1 MIETLGALLDRAASQ
16 SPDRE
21 AVACAPRERVTARM
35 TWAGLREAS
44 REAARKLLG
53 LGVRKGSR
61 VGLLC
66 SNRLEWLPIAF
77 GIVRVGGVLAPL
89 PTMWKREE
97 LAYGLAHADVETL
110 ITLPGFLAHDY
121 IATLNEILPEI
132 RQAARGRLYAKAAPS
147 LRRIVLL
154 DGAAAGADRWA
165 AAPAAIDDSFL
176 DACEA
181 AVSPTDSATMFF
193 TSGTTA
199 QAKVAVHSH
208 RALTIAAI
216 EISAC
221 LGLGTDD
228 AWWGHLPLFWSGGFV
243 LGVLA
248 SVATGA
254 RIVLQERVD
263 AASALELL
271 QSEGCT
277 VMSGW
282 HQARPLTEH
291 PDFPCRRLRL
301 RKGTGANH
309 PLAATLLGPAHAAV
323 TNYGMTETAT
333 CITSTRWDD
342 PVAVRVGTFGHPL
355 GAAEVR
361 IIDPDTR
368 REPPAGDVGEIHVK
382 GSTLMDG
389 YHRVPAAETF
399 DAAGFFATGDL
410 GYVDAAGRL
419 HFAGRLKD
427 VIKTA
432 GVNVAAREVEGAL
445 AQHPAVGSAHVV
457 GVPDAERGENVVAF
471 VVARPGAA
479 TTYDD
484 LRAFCVERLAS
495 YKVPRH
501 VFVVR
506 DEDLPLTPS
515 GKVEKQ
521 ALRREAERRVK
532 GTQ

>member
-1 MIETLGALLDRAASQ
+1 MDTLGALLDGVASRIG
-16 SPDRE
+16 DRE
-21 AVACAPRERVTARM
+21 ALAYAPRERVTARL
-35 TWAGLREAS
+35 TWGALREAS
-44 REAARKLLG
+44 REAARKLLN
-53 LGVRKGSR
+53 LGIRKGSR
-61 VGLLC
+61 IGLLC

-77 GIVRVGGVLAPL
+77 GILRVGGVLVPV
-89 PTMWKREE
+89 PTLWKCDE
-97 LAYGLAHADVETL
+97 LAYGLAHADVQTL

-121 IATLNEILPEI
+121 VASVNEILPEL
-132 RQAARGRLYAKAAPS
+132 RQAPPGHLYATAAPF
-147 LRRIVLL
+147 LRRVVLL
-154 DGAAAGADRWA
+154 DGAAPGADRWGA
-165 AAPAAIDDSFL
+165 VPVATDDGFL

-181 AVSPTDSATMFF
+181 AVSPTDPATVFF

-199 QAKVAVHSH
+199 QAKAAVHSH
-208 RALTIAAI
+208 RALTVAAA
-216 EISAC
+216 EVSEC
-221 LGLGTDD
+221 LGLTADD

-243 LGVLA
+243 LGALA
-248 SVATGA
+248 SAAAGA

-263 AASALELL
+263 AGGALELL
-271 QSEGCT
+271 ETEGCT

-291 PDFPCRRLRL
+291 PDFPRRKLRL

-309 PLAATLLGPAHAAV
+309 PLATTLFGRGHAAV

-342 PVAVRVGTFGHPL
+342 PEAVRVETFGRPL

-361 IIDPDTR
+361 IVQSETGC
-368 REPPAGDVGEIHVK
+368 EVAAGTIGEIHVR
-382 GSTLMDG
+382 GPTLMDG
-389 YHRVPAAETF
+389 YHRVLRAETF

-419 HFAGRLKD
+419 HFTARLKD

-432 GVNVAAREVEGAL
+432 GVNVAAREVEEAL
-445 AQHPAVGSAHVV
+445 AGHPAVSSAYVI
-457 GVPDAERGENVVAF
+457 GVPDSERGESVAAF
-471 VVARPGAA
+471 IVARPA
-479 TTYDD
+479 TAPTSDD
-484 LRAFCVERLAS
+484 LKAFCAQRLAS

-501 VFVVR
+501 VFIVR
-506 DEDLPLTPS
+506 DEDLPVTAS

-532 GTQ
+532 GLG